1 VYEQGL
7 AHDPLAEPMFCGL
20 LRCHIASGATAQAL
34 IVYRRLRDVLARVLQ
49 VAPSAEAE
57 ALHGQIRGV

>member
-1 VYEQGL
+1 
-7 AHDPLAEPMFCGL
+7 MFCDL
-20 LRCHIASGATAQAL
+20 LHCHIGCGATGQAL

-57 ALHGQIRGV
+57 AMHSQIRGA